1 MVEVL
6 ERLPESDV
14 RVVSCMET
22 ERGYEVFPSP
32 LIPIVSM
39 PKVLIIQRLALM
51 VACYNA
57 PLPFGVEPSTWAKS
71 DDSRRYTD
79 RARRLA
85 EASMPSCWRVGAI
98 SIESRLAGHVIGSS
112 RIIGKPT

>member
-1 MVEVL
+1 
-6 ERLPESDV
+6 
-14 RVVSCMET
+14 MET

-39 PKVLIIQRLALM
+39 QKVLIIERLAFV

-57 PLPFGVEPSTWAKS
+57 PLPFGVESCTWAKS

-79 RARRLA
+79 KARRLA
-85 EASMPSCWRVGAI
+85 EASMPWRVGAI
-98 SIESRLAGHVIGSS
+98 SIESRLTGHVIGPS